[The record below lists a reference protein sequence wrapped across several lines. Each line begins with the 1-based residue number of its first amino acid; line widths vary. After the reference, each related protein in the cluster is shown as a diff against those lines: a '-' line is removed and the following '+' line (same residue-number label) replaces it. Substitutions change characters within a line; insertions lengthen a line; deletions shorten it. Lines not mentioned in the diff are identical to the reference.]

1 LGYSGERVEF
11 TEFPASKES
20 PMSNVH
26 CIAMDTHGKTTD
38 ICCKTS
44 VRSSAR
50 RWHVATT
57 IPALREVIE
66 SVPRPRKLTFEE
78 GPLADWLWRELKGSV
93 DELIVS
99 DPRRNGLV
107 AKDGDKDDPIDAE
120 KLCDLQ
126 IGGYL
131 RPVHHSDS
139 VERMIFKRQV
149 GLYHERV
156 EHRVSEANKIMGFL
170 KRVGVVVSEREFS
183 MKEKREELL
192 GRLSGS
198 GGCQVIQEN
207 VRLLWRGYDVAVEQ
221 EKQLRREL
229 EKTAKK
235 EEVIER
241 LVALPGIAYVRA
253 ATFVVYLDTPWRFAS
268 KSALWK
274 YMGIGLVREKS
285 GEGREYLHVEL
296 ACNRRLKGMI
306 LGAAQSAIMQGENPF
321 AEQHR
326 RWLAGGVALRNAKR
340 NVARSLS
347 GVMWGIWKN
356 GGVYDPSR
364 VGLTSW
370 Q

>member
-1 LGYSGERVEF
+1 MKKVQF
-11 TEFPASKES
+11 
-20 PMSNVH
+20 
-26 CIAMDTHGKTTD
+26 IAMDTHGKITD

-44 VRSSAR
+44 LQSPAK

-57 IPALREVIE
+57 IPALPEVIE

-78 GPLADWLWRELKGSV
+78 GPLAEWLWRELRTRV

-126 IGGYL
+126 IGGYV
-131 RPVHHSDS
+131 RAVHHSDS
-139 VERMIFKRQV
+139 LQRMIFKRQV

-170 KRVGVVVSEREFS
+170 KGFGLVVVEREFS
-183 MKEKREELL
+183 MKENREELL
-192 GRLSGS
+192 ARLSGS
-198 GGCQVIQEN
+198 GGCKAIQEN
-207 VRLLWRGYDVAVEQ
+207 VRLLWRGYDVARQ
-221 EKQLRREL
+221 QQKQLRRQL

-274 YMGIGLVREKS
+274 YMGIGLVRERS
-285 GEGREYLHVEL
+285 GEGREYLRVGL

-306 LGAAQSAIMQGENPF
+306 LGAAASAIMQGENPF
-321 AEQHR
+321 AEQHG
-326 RWLAGGVALRNAKR
+326 RWLAGGVAPRNAKR

-347 GVMWGIWKN
+347 GVMWGMWKN

-364 VGLTSW
+364 VGQASW